1 MWTNMKLMERL
12 SKEPK
17 KLFGHV
23 FTKGDPILYWDRK
36 SGSDKKGIY
45 IKHVSFST
53 WHNGIEYLNN
63 RHAITII
70 KEDGSETSVDHIK
83 PLNK

>member
-1 MWTNMKLMERL
+1 MN
-12 SKEPK
+12 
-17 KLFGHV
+17 KLFNHV
-23 FTKGDPILYWDRK
+23 FTKGDVIIYWDSKARTEK
-36 SGSDKKGIY
+36 NGVY
-45 IKHVSFST
+45 ISHRSFST
-53 WHNGIEYLNN
+53 WHNGIEYPNC

>member
-1 MWTNMKLMERL
+1 MN
-12 SKEPK
+12 

-23 FTKGDPILYWDRK
+23 FTKGDAIIYWDYSSQSEK
-36 SGSDKKGIY
+36 NGIY
-45 IKHVSFST
+45 LKHASFST
-53 WHNGIEYLNN
+53 WHNGIQYPNC
-63 RHAITII
+63 RYAITII